1 MRRLCLATCCAILI
15 ACAAPPEREISVGM
29 LEYAFLPGTIE
40 VQTGERVRIVV
51 RNTGRLEH
59 DFAPDQRGVALGL
72 AHLHLA
78 PGASSS
84 MDWTAP
90 AEPTEVR
97 IVCTIVGHESLGM
110 VARLIVLSR
119 ATAPP
124 TTSP

>member
-1 MRRLCLATCCAILI
+1 MGLT
-15 ACAAPPEREISVGM
+15 
-29 LEYAFLPGTIE
+29 EYAFLPATIE
-40 VQTGERVRIVV
+40 VQVGQRVRIVV

-90 AEPTEVR
+90 AEPTELK
-97 IVCTIVGHESLGM
+97 ILCTIVGHEALGM
-110 VARLIVLSR
+110 VARLVVAR
-119 ATAPP
+119 P
-124 TTSP
+124 

>member
-1 MRRLCLATCCAILI
+1 MRRLLLSTCFALSVGCAP
-15 ACAAPPEREISVGM
+15 PPEREISVGM
-29 LEYAFLPGTIE
+29 LEYAYLPSTIE
-40 VQTGERVRIVV
+40 VQPGERVRIVV

-110 VARLIVLSR
+110 FARLIVRSR
-119 ATAPP
+119 AMPAA
-124 TTSP
+124 SP